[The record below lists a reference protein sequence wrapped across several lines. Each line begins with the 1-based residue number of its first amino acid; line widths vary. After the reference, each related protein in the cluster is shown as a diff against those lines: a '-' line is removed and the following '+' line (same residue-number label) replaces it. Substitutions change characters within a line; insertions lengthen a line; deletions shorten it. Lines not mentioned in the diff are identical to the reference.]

1 MPNTNTN
8 TSTNTNT
15 NTNTKFVFVLS
26 SMLNCIWMRWTSFQR
41 MTSRKLK
48 KTCTK
53 ETQRLKDDK
62 CQAKDTDKTCME
74 NFGDEQ
80 LQIKQIWEKTLRRG
94 GFLE

>member
-1 MPNTNTN
+1 
-8 TSTNTNT
+8 
-15 NTNTKFVFVLS
+15 
-26 SMLNCIWMRWTSFQR
+26 MRWTSFQR

-80 LQIKQIWEKTLRRG
+80 QLQIKQMWN
-94 GFLE
+94 